1 MSDTYTDHRHPPG
14 WENELDPRCQA
25 CAQSELASSDGSA
38 CPICHDPACM
48 GNECSAPLDEWE
60 RGDAEAVHVISG
72 ACVPVC
78 PYCGAPMGINPSDG
92 KLGCPHPFCCYL
104 GEKPKE
110 AK

>member
-1 MSDTYTDHRHPPG
+1 MIEEIKIESPTDSPSGLPPVH
-14 WENELDPRCQA
+14 C
-25 CAQSELASSDGSA
+25 SA

-60 RGDAEAVHVISG
+60 RGDADEAHVISG
-72 ACVPVC
+72 ACGPVC

-92 KLGCPHPFCCYL
+92 NLGCPHPFCCYL